1 MPSAVPL
8 SFGYSLLMSQFRGR
22 LIVWGAGPAAMLNV
36 CSKAVCLPAIRSV
49 MGYEER
55 RFKTSCPL
63 SARLGVLRTR
73 VGQIAYQSP
82 AQDASSDRAEG
93 QPEGRDSDK
102 SGSFPAISTNFRVSQ
117 DDSDIDVAGSPRQ
130 CYVPGG
136 PVLASPSRRI
146 GPDILNRRNP
156 ALNNQPSPF

>member
-1 MPSAVPL
+1 M
-8 SFGYSLLMSQFRGR
+8 SFGYSLPMSQFRGW
-22 LIVWGAGPAAMLNV
+22 LVVWEAGPAAMLYV
-36 CSKAVCLPAIRSV
+36 CSKAVRLPAIQSV

-55 RFKTSCPL
+55 RFKTSCLL
-63 SARLGVLRTR
+63 SARLGISRTW
-73 VGQIAYQSP
+73 VGQIAYQLP

-102 SGSFPAISTNFRVSQ
+102 SGSFPAISTNSRVSQ

-146 GPDILNRRNP
+146 GPDILNRRKP
-156 ALNNQPSPF
+156 ALNNQPPPF

>member
-1 MPSAVPL
+1 M
-8 SFGYSLLMSQFRGR
+8 SFGYSLPMSQFRGW
-22 LIVWGAGPAAMLNV
+22 LVVWGAGPAAMLYV
-36 CSKAVCLPAIRSV
+36 CSKAVRLPAIQSV

-55 RFKTSCPL
+55 RFKTSCLL
-63 SARLGVLRTR
+63 SARLGISRTW
-73 VGQIAYQSP
+73 VGQIAYQLP

-102 SGSFPAISTNFRVSQ
+102 SGSFPAISTNSRVSQ

-146 GPDILNRRNP
+146 GPDILNRRKP
-156 ALNNQPSPF
+156 ALNNQPPPF